1 MLLNSVI
8 ATAEKPRKDEKIS
21 INKLTNIMYIVN
33 MNKTKLIVLFLFCCI
48 GFHAQKR
55 DKIIKVKAETLM
67 GFAKK
72 FIGKKYKY
80 ASINPQVGFDC
91 SGFVYYVFKSFNVN
105 VPRASMDYEK
115 AGKTILLDSTRVG
128 DIIVFTGTNAK
139 IRKPGHV
146 GIIVSMPGE
155 EITFIHS
162 SSNTK
167 HGGVKISTFKESPYY
182 EKRFIKVVRLDC
194 VVVD

>member
-1 MLLNSVI
+1 MVLGYYNFFSYIRYMIIKKIIIFILLFSWI
-8 ATAEKPRKDEKIS
+8 CF
-21 INKLTNIMYIVN
+21 Y
-33 MNKTKLIVLFLFCCI
+33 
-48 GFHAQKR
+48 AQKK
-55 DKIIKVKAETLM
+55 DSIPKVKADTLI
-67 GFAKK
+67 GFAKT
-72 FIGKKYKY
+72 FLGKKYKY
-80 ASINPQVGFDC
+80 ASINPKVGFDC

-115 AGKTILLDSTRVG
+115 TGKTILLDSIRVG

-146 GIIVSMPGE
+146 GIIISMPGE

-167 HGGVKISTFKESPYY
+167 HGGIKISTFKESPYY
-182 EKRFIKVVRLDC
+182 EKRFIKVVRLNC
-194 VVVD
+194 VKMD